1 MLRALKLELDPELSS
16 RLVTAQRLEEL
27 RGHRGSGLSE
37 LDALLGG
44 GWPRGALS
52 EISGRR
58 SSGRTSVVLAA
69 LARAGSAG
77 EATALVDAGGAL
89 DPRAA
94 AACGVALPRLLWIRC
109 TSAQALKAADLVV
122 SAGGFDVIAIDL
134 GEERPRAPTASWVRL
149 KHGAERQGTSVL
161 VATPA
166 RAVGA
171 FAAAAVE
178 LRAAAPRFFT
188 DAGKGDAEGVGG
200 GRAGSPSRSA
210 AAGGPPLLGGAR
222 VQIECVRRAGRSA
235 TDNGGEPH
243 TSCAW
248 LAFTC
253 LS

>member
-1 MLRALKLELDPELSS
+1 MLRALELDPELTSQ
-16 RLVTAQRLEEL
+16 LVTAQRLEER
-27 RGHRGSGLSE
+27 RGQRGSGLPA

-52 EISGRR
+52 ELSGQR
-58 SSGRTSVVLAA
+58 SSGRTSVLLAA
-69 LARAGSAG
+69 LARAGRAG
-77 EATALVDAGGAL
+77 EETALVDTGGAL

-109 TSAQALKAADLVV
+109 ALAQALKAADLVV
-122 SAGGFDVIAIDL
+122 SAGGFDVVALDL
-134 GEERPRAPTASWVRL
+134 GDELPRAPVPTSAWVRL

-188 DAGKGDAEGVGG
+188 DAG
-200 GRAGSPSRSA
+200 
-210 AAGGPPLLGGAR
+210 PPLLGGAR

-235 TDNGGEPH
+235 TDDRGEQH
-243 TSCAW
+243 ASCAW

-253 LS
+253 RS